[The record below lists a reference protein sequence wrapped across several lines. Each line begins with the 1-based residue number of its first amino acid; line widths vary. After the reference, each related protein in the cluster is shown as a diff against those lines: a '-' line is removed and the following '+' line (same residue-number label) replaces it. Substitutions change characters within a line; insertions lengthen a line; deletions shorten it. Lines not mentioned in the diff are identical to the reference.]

1 MLAEESVCLELRT
14 SVQMQ
19 EWTVVLPTGAQEGT
33 ALVDLQTSTVGIC
46 LMTGEDRCVGML
58 SLMTELS
65 WDRKGRTIH

>member
-14 SVQMQ
+14 SVQLQ

-33 ALVDLQTSTVGIC
+33 ALVNSQMSTLGTC
-46 LMTGEDRCVGML
+46 LMTGKDPCTGML

-65 WDRKGRTIH
+65 WDRKGRTIR